1 MAVVLSRPEA
11 VPGEGERHLA
21 DNVRRLRVE
30 RGLTMDALALRC
42 GVSRAM
48 ISKIERGAAVP
59 TATVLGKLGAGLEV
73 GLSQLLGNQQA
84 RAPVLLPLSAQSSY
98 RDPESGFVR
107 RSLSPLFL
115 DRRVDFAV
123 NAMPPGKSALFPPH
137 HRGIEEYLFVS
148 RGELVVVVDGER
160 FLVGQGSSLYY
171 PGHVVHEFRNETEQ
185 PVEFYI
191 VVDGT
196 GAR

>member
-11 VPGEGERHLA
+11 VLGEGERHLA

-48 ISKIERGAAVP
+48 ISKIERGTAVP
-59 TATVLGKLGAGLEV
+59 TATVLGKLGTGLEV
-73 GLSQLLGNQQA
+73 GLSQLLGSQQA
-84 RAPVLLPLSAQSSY
+84 RVPVLLPSSAQSTY
-98 RDPESGFVR
+98 CDPETGFVR

-123 NAMPPGKSALFPPH
+123 NVMPPGKSALFPPH

-185 PVEFYI
+185 PVKFYI